1 MLDFLAGISNAIVA
15 VFQLLINLISG
26 IVQLVALAF
35 EFVSYITIVLGY
47 LPTPLLAFAGLGI
60 SLSVILLLWGVT
72 NGYVIFFLAPGFSFW
87 FLGLLKGCVC
97 D

>member
-26 IVQLVALAF
+26 IVQLDALAF

-60 SLSVILLLWGVT
+60 SLSVILLLVGR
-72 NGYVIFFLAPGFSFW
+72 N
-87 FLGLLKGCVC
+87 
-97 D
+97 

>member
-35 EFVSYITIVLGY
+35 EFLSYLTIVLGY
-47 LPTPLLAFAGLGI
+47 LPSPLLAFAGLGI
-60 SLSVILLLWGVT
+60 SLSVILLLVGR
-72 NGYVIFFLAPGFSFW
+72 N
-87 FLGLLKGCVC
+87 
-97 D
+97 

>member
-26 IVQLVALAF
+26 IVQLVALAI

-47 LPTPLLAFAGLGI
+47 LPIPLLAFAGLGI
-60 SLSVILLLWGVT
+60 SLSVILLLVGR
-72 NGYVIFFLAPGFSFW
+72 N
-87 FLGLLKGCVC
+87 
-97 D
+97 

>member
-1 MLDFLAGISNAIVA
+1 MLDFLAGLSNAIVA

-35 EFVSYITIVLGY
+35 EFLSYLTIVLGY

-60 SLSVILLLWGVT
+60 SLSVILLLVGR
-72 NGYVIFFLAPGFSFW
+72 N
-87 FLGLLKGCVC
+87 
-97 D
+97 

>member
-47 LPTPLLAFAGLGI
+47 LPIPLLAFAGLGI
-60 SLSVILLLWGVT
+60 SLSVILLLVGR
-72 NGYVIFFLAPGFSFW
+72 N
-87 FLGLLKGCVC
+87 
-97 D
+97 

>member
-1 MLDFLAGISNAIVA
+1 MLDFLAGVSNAIVA

-26 IVQLVALAF
+26 IVQLVSLAF

-60 SLSVILLLWGVT
+60 SLSVILLLVGR
-72 NGYVIFFLAPGFSFW
+72 N
-87 FLGLLKGCVC
+87 
-97 D
+97 

>member
-35 EFVSYITIVLGY
+35 EFISYLTIVLGY

-60 SLSVILLLWGVT
+60 SLSVILLLVGR
-72 NGYVIFFLAPGFSFW
+72 N
-87 FLGLLKGCVC
+87 
-97 D
+97 

>member
-47 LPTPLLAFAGLGI
+47 LPTPLLDFAGVGI
-60 SLSVILLLWGVT
+60 SLSVILLLVGR
-72 NGYVIFFLAPGFSFW
+72 N
-87 FLGLLKGCVC
+87 
-97 D
+97 

>member
-26 IVQLVALAF
+26 IVQLVALAI
-35 EFVSYITIVLGY
+35 EFVSYLTIVLGY

-60 SLSVILLLWGVT
+60 SLSVILLLVGR
-72 NGYVIFFLAPGFSFW
+72 N
-87 FLGLLKGCVC
+87 
-97 D
+97 

>member
-35 EFVSYITIVLGY
+35 EFVSFITIVLGY

-60 SLSVILLLWGVT
+60 SLSVILLLVGR
-72 NGYVIFFLAPGFSFW
+72 N
-87 FLGLLKGCVC
+87 
-97 D
+97 

>member
-26 IVQLVALAF
+26 VVQLVALAF

-60 SLSVILLLWGVT
+60 SLSVILLLVGR
-72 NGYVIFFLAPGFSFW
+72 N
-87 FLGLLKGCVC
+87 
-97 D
+97 

>member
-35 EFVSYITIVLGY
+35 EFLSYLTIVLGY

-60 SLSVILLLWGVT
+60 SLSIILLLVGR
-72 NGYVIFFLAPGFSFW
+72 N
-87 FLGLLKGCVC
+87 
-97 D
+97 

>member
-35 EFVSYITIVLGY
+35 EFLSYITIVLGY

-60 SLSVILLLWGVT
+60 SLSVILLLVGR
-72 NGYVIFFLAPGFSFW
+72 N
-87 FLGLLKGCVC
+87 
-97 D
+97 

>member
-26 IVQLVALAF
+26 IVQLVSLAI

-60 SLSVILLLWGVT
+60 SLSVILLLVGR
-72 NGYVIFFLAPGFSFW
+72 N
-87 FLGLLKGCVC
+87 
-97 D
+97 

>member
-26 IVQLVALAF
+26 IVQLVSLAF
-35 EFVSYITIVLGY
+35 EFISYLTIVLGY

-60 SLSVILLLWGVT
+60 SLSVILLLVGR
-72 NGYVIFFLAPGFSFW
+72 N
-87 FLGLLKGCVC
+87 
-97 D
+97 

>member
-26 IVQLVALAF
+26 IVQLAALAF

-60 SLSVILLLWGVT
+60 SLSVFLLLVGR
-72 NGYVIFFLAPGFSFW
+72 N
-87 FLGLLKGCVC
+87 
-97 D
+97 

>member
-26 IVQLVALAF
+26 VVQLVALAI

-60 SLSVILLLWGVT
+60 SLSVILLLVGR
-72 NGYVIFFLAPGFSFW
+72 N
-87 FLGLLKGCVC
+87 
-97 D
+97 

>member
-26 IVQLVALAF
+26 IVQLVALAI

-60 SLSVILLLWGVT
+60 SLSVILLLVGR
-72 NGYVIFFLAPGFSFW
+72 N
-87 FLGLLKGCVC
+87 
-97 D
+97 

>member
-35 EFVSYITIVLGY
+35 EFLSYLTIVLGY

-60 SLSVILLLWGVT
+60 SLSVILLLVGH
-72 NGYVIFFLAPGFSFW
+72 N
-87 FLGLLKGCVC
+87 
-97 D
+97 

>member
-1 MLDFLAGISNAIVA
+1 MAGISNAIVA

-26 IVQLVALAF
+26 IVHLVALAF

-60 SLSVILLLWGVT
+60 SLSVILLLVGR
-72 NGYVIFFLAPGFSFW
+72 N
-87 FLGLLKGCVC
+87 
-97 D
+97 

>member
-26 IVQLVALAF
+26 IVQLVAFAI
-35 EFVSYITIVLGY
+35 EFVSYLTIVLGY

-60 SLSVILLLWGVT
+60 SLSVILLLVGR
-72 NGYVIFFLAPGFSFW
+72 N
-87 FLGLLKGCVC
+87 
-97 D
+97 

>member
-26 IVQLVALAF
+26 VVQLVALAF
-35 EFVSYITIVLGY
+35 EFVSYLTIVLGY

-60 SLSVILLLWGVT
+60 SLSVILLLVGR
-72 NGYVIFFLAPGFSFW
+72 N
-87 FLGLLKGCVC
+87 
-97 D
+97 

>member
-60 SLSVILLLWGVT
+60 SLSVILLLVGR
-72 NGYVIFFLAPGFSFW
+72 N
-87 FLGLLKGCVC
+87 
-97 D
+97 

>member
-1 MLDFLAGISNAIVA
+1 MLDFLAGISNAIVS

-60 SLSVILLLWGVT
+60 SLSVILLLVGR
-72 NGYVIFFLAPGFSFW
+72 N
-87 FLGLLKGCVC
+87 
-97 D
+97 

>member
-15 VFQLLINLISG
+15 VFQLLINLILG

-47 LPTPLLAFAGLGI
+47 LPIPLLAFAGLGI
-60 SLSVILLLWGVT
+60 SLSVILLLVGR
-72 NGYVIFFLAPGFSFW
+72 N
-87 FLGLLKGCVC
+87 
-97 D
+97 

>member
-1 MLDFLAGISNAIVA
+1 MLDFLAGISNSIVA

-35 EFVSYITIVLGY
+35 EFISYLTIVLGY

-60 SLSVILLLWGVT
+60 SLSVILLLVGR
-72 NGYVIFFLAPGFSFW
+72 N
-87 FLGLLKGCVC
+87 
-97 D
+97 

>member
-35 EFVSYITIVLGY
+35 EFVSYLTIVLGY

-60 SLSVILLLWGVT
+60 SLSVILLLVGR
-72 NGYVIFFLAPGFSFW
+72 N
-87 FLGLLKGCVC
+87 
-97 D
+97 